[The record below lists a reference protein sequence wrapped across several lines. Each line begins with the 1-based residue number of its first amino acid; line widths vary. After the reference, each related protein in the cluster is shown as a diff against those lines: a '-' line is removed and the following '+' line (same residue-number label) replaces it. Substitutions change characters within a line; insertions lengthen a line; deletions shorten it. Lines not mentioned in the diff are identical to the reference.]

1 MKVSFSKWLLILL
14 YLVISLPIGIF
25 VASVATQVVV
35 KLFYLITSGLPMNL
49 LSIDYVKSLK
59 DRIGGVIGSIG
70 CITSTIEKKQ
80 ITLPK
85 RFVVENNSPGDKVK
99 KFR

>member
-35 KLFYLITSGLPMNL
+35 NCFILLQVDYL
-49 LSIDYVKSLK
+49 
-59 DRIGGVIGSIG
+59 
-70 CITSTIEKKQ
+70 
-80 ITLPK
+80 
-85 RFVVENNSPGDKVK
+85 
-99 KFR
+99 

>member
-1 MKVSFSKWLLILL
+1 
-14 YLVISLPIGIF
+14 
-25 VASVATQVVV
+25 
-35 KLFYLITSGLPMNL
+35 MNL

-99 KFR
+99 KISIIDIRPGWPKPENG